1 MSNKTQIFSTKKRR
15 TYLRMLKSII
25 VAAVIIVVV
34 LTVLQLL
41 GINVSSMLA
50 GIGIVG
56 IVVGLALQD
65 AMKDVFRGLE
75 IIADSYYDI
84 GDVISFGDNVGQ
96 VKSINLRTTKLQ
108 DINTMNTVSIANRN
122 IDKVEVLN
130 GYIYLQVP
138 LPYELKVKDAEVV
151 MQEIVKN
158 LTELELT
165 NSATYQG
172 VTNLGTSALV
182 YQVVITCE
190 PINQLQAR
198 RDALRTIVTTMESHK
213 LQVPYTQIDVHDK
226 K

>member
-1 MSNKTQIFSTKKRR
+1 
-15 TYLRMLKSII
+15 MLKSII

>member
-1 MSNKTQIFSTKKRR
+1 
-15 TYLRMLKSII
+15 MLKSIV

-138 LPYELKVKDAEVV
+138 LPYELKVKDAEAV